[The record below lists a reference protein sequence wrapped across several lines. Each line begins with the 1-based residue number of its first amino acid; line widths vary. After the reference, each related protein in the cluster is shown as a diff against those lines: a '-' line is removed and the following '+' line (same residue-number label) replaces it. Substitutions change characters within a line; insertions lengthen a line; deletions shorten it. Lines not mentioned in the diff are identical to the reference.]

1 MILHLM
7 KLVWN
12 RKRSVAFTVAEI
24 FLSFFAV
31 FATALFGL
39 HLLELYYL
47 PLGFASDNVWVVNID
62 RNASGFWTE
71 EEQRTSRQV
80 LRETSSFDQVE
91 SAALASS
98 SAYAGAQ
105 LYTRFTADGIEVR
118 PHLWPVTESY
128 DEVLGLDLIDGRWF
142 EPGDTTVHYRPV
154 VINDKLARER
164 FAGDAVGKI
173 IGVSRGGTEIRVI
186 GVVSAFRHH
195 GELSRPPIVVIGLDL
210 IDKPF
215 TTMTTL
221 VVKVRPGTGIDFEE
235 TLSKHLQSVANGWS
249 FEIQTMTSMRE
260 RYIMSICQPLF
271 IGAMVAGFLLLM
283 VGLGLVGVLWQS
295 VVQRIREI
303 GLRRAKGASRRRI
316 HRQIVGEVFVF
327 TTIGVGAAI
336 LVVAQLGLFD
346 LLANFSTRVSV
357 GAVTITLV
365 LLYSMTALCA
375 IYPSRMATRIEPAQA
390 LHDD

>member
-12 RKRSVAFTVAEI
+12 RKRSVAFTVTEV

-39 HLLELYYL
+39 HLLELYHL
-47 PLGFASDNVWVVNID
+47 PLGFESDNVWVVNIG

-71 EEQRTSRQV
+71 EEQQTSREV
-80 LRETSSFDQVE
+80 LREVRSFDQVE
-91 SAALASS
+91 SAALASD
-98 SAYAGAQ
+98 SAYADSN
-105 LYTRFTADGIEVR
+105 LFTRFAVDGIEVQ
-118 PHLWPVTESY
+118 PHLWQVTESY
-128 DEVLGLDLIDGRWF
+128 DDVLGLDLIDGRWF
-142 EPGDTTVHYRPV
+142 EPGDELVHYRPV
-154 VINDKLARER
+154 VINDKLARES

-173 IGVSRGGTEIRVI
+173 IGISSGGTEIRVI

-195 GELSRPPIVVIGLDL
+195 GELSPPPIVAFGLDQT
-210 IDKPF
+210 DHPF

-221 VVKVRPGTGIDFEE
+221 VVKVRSATGIGFEE
-235 TLSKHLQSVANGWS
+235 TLCKHLQSVAGGWS
-249 FEIQTMTSMRE
+249 FEIHTMEAMRQ
-260 RYIMSICQPLF
+260 RYMARICQPLF
-271 IGAMVAGFLLLM
+271 IGALVAGFLLIM

-327 TTIGVGAAI
+327 TTIGIGAAI
-336 LVVAQLGLFD
+336 LVVSQLGLFD
-346 LLANFSTRVSV
+346 LLAEFSTRVSV
-357 GAVTITLV
+357 GAVLVTLV
-365 LLYSMTALCA
+365 LLYSLTALCA

>member
-12 RKRSVAFTVAEI
+12 RKRSVAFTVTEV

-39 HLLELYYL
+39 HLLELYHL
-47 PLGFASDNVWVVNID
+47 PLGFTPDNVWVVNIG
-62 RNASGFWTE
+62 RNASGLWTDD
-71 EEQRTSRQV
+71 EQQTSREV
-80 LRETSSFDQVE
+80 LRETCSFNQVE
-91 SAALASS
+91 SAALASG
-98 SAYAGAQ
+98 SAYGNSN
-105 LYTRFTADGIEVR
+105 LYTTFAADGIEVK
-118 PHLWPVTESY
+118 PHLWQVTESY
-128 DEVLGLDLIDGRWF
+128 DEVMGLDLIDGRWF
-142 EPGDTTVHYRPV
+142 EPGDEAAHYRPV
-154 VINDKLARER
+154 VINDKLAWER

-173 IGVSRGGTEIRVI
+173 IGISRGGTEIRVI

-195 GELSRPPIVVIGLDL
+195 GELSQPPIVTIGLDL
-210 IDKPF
+210 VDQTF

-221 VVKVRPGTGIDFEE
+221 VVKVKPGTGIDFEE
-235 TLSKHLQSVANGWS
+235 TLSKHLQSVAAGWS
-249 FEIQTMTSMRE
+249 FELHTMAAMRE
-260 RYIMSICQPLF
+260 RYMTRTCQPLF
-271 IGAMVAGFLLLM
+271 IGALVAGFLLLM

-327 TTIGVGAAI
+327 TSIGIGAAI
-336 LVVAQLGLFD
+336 LVVVQLGLFD
-346 LLANFSTRVSV
+346 LLAEFSTRVSI
-357 GAVTITLV
+357 GAVLVTLV
-365 LLYSMTALCA
+365 LLYSLTTVCA
-375 IYPSRMATRIEPAQA
+375 IYPSRMATRVEPAQA